1 MFQIFLR
8 FFSLGLVSFGGPAAH
23 IGYFRQT
30 FVQELK
36 WLDDKHYGS
45 LVALSQFMP
54 GPGSSQVGF
63 AIGYHRGGL
72 LGAISAFLGFT
83 LPSFIL
89 LFLLAVTSSQWLDY
103 SFTQGIIHGLKL
115 LAVVV
120 VADAI
125 WIMFKQF
132 CQRKQAKLLMVLSCV
147 IILLQPSMLVQ
158 FGLLI
163 VAAMVG
169 RYYLSAEDDEPKAT
183 AQQPIKL
190 NFFWLSIFSGL
201 LIASLVVIGLSKQA
215 GISNL
220 TELFSQFYQVGS
232 MVFGGGHVVLP
243 LLQSS
248 VGDAMSNDQ
257 FLTGYAL
264 AQAVPGPMF
273 ALAAFLGAEIW
284 VQQPLMGA
292 LVATLAIFLPGFLLM
307 LVALKSWHA
316 LSARPQVV
324 GAVAGVNACVVGFLL
339 AALYNPIFISAVL
352 SPLDMALVVLGFGLF
367 KIFKPN
373 IFILV
378 TGFGVAGALV
388 GAFMS

>member
-1 MFQIFLR
+1 
-8 FFSLGLVSFGGPAAH
+8 
-23 IGYFRQT
+23 GYFRQT